1 MTGAP
6 DRGLEV
12 TERRPSSR
20 NASIAILERR
30 DVAVHLPEVDHV
42 DARANRGIVMD
53 GEVVLYTRPPEN
65 SQELIDDELA
75 VINDGMK
82 VRVNG
87 REMGMYASYSYLGLV
102 GHPRINEAAK
112 KAVDKFGTGT
122 NGVRML
128 AGTLTLHKELEET
141 IAHFKHTEA
150 AVTYS
155 SGYVT
160 NLTVISGLMGRGD
173 YVFSDKLNHA
183 SIVDGCLMSG
193 AEFRRFRHN
202 DMEHLEGLLK
212 NAPADVTKMVVADAV
227 FSMDGDIVDLPK
239 IVALCKQYSAWLMID
254 EAHSVG
260 VLGKNGTGIEEH
272 FNMYGTIDI
281 KMGTLSK
288 TIPSVGGYVA
298 SNRDIITYLSH
309 ASRAYIFSAALP
321 PAQAA
326 AANEAFKVILDEPW
340 RIERLN
346 QNAKQF
352 IGGLKGM
359 GFDTMLTETAI
370 VPVLCGEDDVA
381 FAMTREAQHHDV
393 FVLPVASPAV
403 PQGLARLRATVT
415 AAHDPSEIERA
426 MDVIGEAGKKLGV
439 IK

>member
-1 MTGAP
+1 MDVHTTDDTVTRRMRAMA
-6 DRGLEV
+6 DRVSKMKEHDFYFYNQPV
-12 TERRPSSR
+12 TE
-20 NASIAILERR
+20 IL
-30 DVAVHLPEVDHV
+30 
-42 DARANRGIVMD
+42 
-53 GEVVLYTRPPEN
+53 
-65 SQELIDDELA
+65 
-75 VINDGMK
+75 DGMK

-87 REMGMYASYSYLGLV
+87 RVMGMYASYSYLGLV

-112 KAVDKFGTGT
+112 KAIDEYGTGT
-122 NGVRML
+122 NGVRTL
-128 AGTLTLHKELEET
+128 AGTLTIHNELEET
-141 IAHFKHTEA
+141 IANFKHTEA
-150 AVTYS
+150 ALTYS
-155 SGYVT
+155 SGYAT
-160 NLTVISGLMGRGD
+160 NLTVVSTMMGRGD

-202 DMEHLEGLLK
+202 DMEHLENLLK
-212 NAPADVTKMVVADAV
+212 NAPADVAKMVIADSV
-227 FSMDGDIVDLPK
+227 FSMDGDIIDLPK
-239 IVALCKQYSAWLMID
+239 MVELCRKYNAWLMID

-260 VLGKNGTGIEEH
+260 VLGEKGTGIEEH
-272 FNMYGTIDI
+272 FNLYGAIDI

-298 SNRDIITYLSH
+298 ANKELVAYLRH

-326 AANEAFKVILDEPW
+326 AANEAFKIILDEPW

-346 QNAKQF
+346 QNTKQF

-370 VPVLCGEDDVA
+370 VPVLCGEDETA
-381 FAMTREAQHHDV
+381 FALTSEAQHNDV
-393 FVLPVASPAV
+393 FVLPVVSPAV
-403 PQGLARLRATVT
+403 PEGQARLRATVT
-415 AAHDPSEIERA
+415 AAHEPSEIERA
-426 MDVIGEAGKKLGV
+426 MDVIGEAGKRLGI

>member
-1 MTGAP
+1 MDFHNT
-6 DRGLEV
+6 DDSL
-12 TERRPSSR
+12 TRRVRAFTNRVARLKAEDLYYLNIPV
-20 NASIAILERR
+20 AEIL
-30 DVAVHLPEVDHV
+30 P
-42 DARANRGIVMD
+42 
-53 GEVVLYTRPPEN
+53 
-65 SQELIDDELA
+65 
-75 VINDGMK
+75 GMK

-112 KAVDKFGTGT
+112 KAVDKYGTGT
-122 NGVRML
+122 NGVRIL
-128 AGTLTLHKELEET
+128 ANTLTLHKELEET
-141 IAHFKHTEA
+141 IAHFKHAEA

-160 NLTVISGLMGRGD
+160 NLTVISSLMGRGD

-193 AEFRRFRHN
+193 AEFRRFRHK
-202 DMEHLEGLLK
+202 DMEHLEGLLR
-212 NAPADVTKMVVADAV
+212 NAPANVAKMVVADSV
-227 FSMDGDIVDLPK
+227 FSMDGDIIDLPK
-239 IVALCKQYSAWLMID
+239 IVALCKQYKAWLMID

-260 VLGKNGTGIEEH
+260 VLGKTGTGIEEH
-272 FNMYGTIDI
+272 FNMYGEIDI

-298 SNRDIITYLSH
+298 ANRDIITYLSH

-346 QNAKQF
+346 QNTRQF

-370 VPVLCGEDDVA
+370 VPILCGEDDVA
-381 FAMTREAQHHDV
+381 FAMTREAQHNDV

-403 PQGLARLRATVT
+403 PEGLARLRATVT
-415 AAHDPSEIERA
+415 AAHEPSEIERA

>member
-1 MTGAP
+1 MDFHNTNDSVTRRVRAF
-6 DRGLEV
+6 
-12 TERRPSSR
+12 TERAARLKANDLYFLNMPV
-20 NASIAILERR
+20 AEIL
-30 DVAVHLPEVDHV
+30 P
-42 DARANRGIVMD
+42 
-53 GEVVLYTRPPEN
+53 
-65 SQELIDDELA
+65 
-75 VINDGMK
+75 GMR

-102 GHPRINEAAK
+102 GHPRINAAAK
-112 KAVDKFGTGT
+112 AAVDKFGTGT
-122 NGVRML
+122 NGVRLL

-141 IAHFKHTEA
+141 IANFKHTEA

-202 DMEHLEGLLK
+202 DMQHLEGLLK
-212 NAPADVTKMVVADAV
+212 NAPEDTAKMVVADAV
-227 FSMDGDIVDLPK
+227 FSMDGDIIDLPK
-239 IVALCKQYSAWLMID
+239 IVALCKQYNAWLMID

-260 VLGKNGTGIEEH
+260 VLGEKGTGIEEH
-272 FNMYGTIDI
+272 FNLYGAIDI

-298 SNRDIITYLSH
+298 ANSEIITYLSH
-309 ASRAYIFSAALP
+309 LSRAYMFSAALP

-346 QNAKQF
+346 QNTKQF

-381 FAMTREAQHHDV
+381 FAMTREAQHGDV

-403 PQGLARLRATVT
+403 PEGLARLRATVT
-415 AAHDPSEIERA
+415 AAHEPSEIERA
-426 MDVIGEAGKKLGV
+426 MDVIGEAGKKLGL

>member
-1 MTGAP
+1 MDLQKTDDAVMRRIRAIT
-6 DRGLEV
+6 DRVAHVKENDLYFYNQPVE
-12 TERRPSSR
+12 E
-20 NASIAILERR
+20 IL
-30 DVAVHLPEVDHV
+30 P
-42 DARANRGIVMD
+42 
-53 GEVVLYTRPPEN
+53 
-65 SQELIDDELA
+65 
-75 VINDGMK
+75 GMR
-82 VRVNG
+82 VRVRG

-102 GHPRINEAAK
+102 NHPRINEAARE
-112 KAVDKFGTGT
+112 AVDKFGTGT
-122 NGVRML
+122 NGVRSL
-128 AGTLTLHKELEET
+128 AGTLTIHTELEET
-141 IAHFKHTEA
+141 IADFKHAEA
-150 AVTYS
+150 AITYS
-155 SGYVT
+155 SGYAT
-160 NLTVISGLMGRGD
+160 NLTVISTLMGRGD

-212 NAPADVTKMVVADAV
+212 NAPADVAKLVIADSV
-227 FSMDGDIVDLPK
+227 FSMDGDIIDLPK
-239 IVALCKQYSAWLMID
+239 VLELCRQYNAWLMID

-260 VLGKNGTGIEEH
+260 VLGEKGTGIEEY
-272 FNMYGTIDI
+272 FGLGDVIDI

-298 SNRDIITYLSH
+298 AKKDIITYLRH

-340 RIERLN
+340 RVERLN
-346 QNAKQF
+346 QNTKQF
-352 IGGLKGM
+352 IGGLKSM

-370 VPVLCGEDDVA
+370 VPVLCGDDDIA
-381 FAMTREAQHHDV
+381 FAMTRESQHNDV
-393 FVLPVASPAV
+393 FVLPVVSPAV
-403 PQGLARLRATVT
+403 PEGLARLRATVT